1 MIIKWYNN
9 IQKRSRDQIKTK
21 EVMIMFE
28 LAMELVMNGAEVY
41 ASSMYGDILLD
52 SAYAV
57 ECEFDDVEEEG
68 YIITYKEVDGKHYF
82 YFDHEDYD
90 E

>member
-1 MIIKWYNN
+1 M
-9 IQKRSRDQIKTK
+9 
-21 EVMIMFE
+21 
-28 LAMELVMNGAEVY
+28 ALVMNNEEVY
-41 ASSMYGDILLD
+41 VSSMFGDILLD
-52 SAYAV
+52 STDIV

>member
-1 MIIKWYNN
+1 
-9 IQKRSRDQIKTK
+9 
-21 EVMIMFE
+21 MFDF
-28 LAMELVMNGAEVY
+28 AMELVMSGAVVY
-41 ASSMYGDILLD
+41 ASSMWGDILLD

-57 ECEFDDVEEEG
+57 ECEFDDVVEEG